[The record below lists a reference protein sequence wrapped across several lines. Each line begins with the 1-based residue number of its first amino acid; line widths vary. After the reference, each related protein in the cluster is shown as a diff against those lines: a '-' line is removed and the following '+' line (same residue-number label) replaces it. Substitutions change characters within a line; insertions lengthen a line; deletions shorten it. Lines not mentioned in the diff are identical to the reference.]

1 MNGRRLGFPLLRHL
15 TSLSWNN
22 PYLALQFQ
30 LQVELLLL
38 MMMTKSRGGT
48 SEETGRF
55 SRKVEN
61 HNNHSLPASFSVL
74 SPY

>member
-48 SEETGRF
+48 SGGDRPVLKKGR
-55 SRKVEN
+55 E
-61 HNNHSLPASFSVL
+61 P
-74 SPY
+74 